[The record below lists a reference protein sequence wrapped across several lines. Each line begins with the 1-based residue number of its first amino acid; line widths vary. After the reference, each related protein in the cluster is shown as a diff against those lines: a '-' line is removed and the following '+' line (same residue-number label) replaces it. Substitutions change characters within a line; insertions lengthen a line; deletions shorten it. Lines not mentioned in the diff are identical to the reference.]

1 MTEGQQAGLLTI
13 EQKDSLI
20 GVQYISD
27 VYYNPVLNIDGLW
40 CLSMEEIDN
49 TTNENYLWVKDLTL
63 IPYFPPLPP
72 VTGTTI

>member
-1 MTEGQQAGLLTI
+1 MTQQIAGILTE

-20 GVQYISD
+20 GVQYIQD

-40 CLSMEEIDN
+40 CLSVEEIDN
-49 TTNENYLWVKDLTL
+49 TTDEEYLWVKSLSL
-63 IPYFPPLPP
+63 IPYFPQLPP

>member
-1 MTEGQQAGLLTI
+1 MEEKLVGLLTV

-20 GVQYISD
+20 GIQYMPD
-27 VYYNPVLNIDGLW
+27 VYYNPVLNIDDIW
-40 CLSMEEIDN
+40 CLSVEEIDN
-49 TTNENYLWVKDLTL
+49 TTDENYLWVKSLTL